1 MVLYMGWRVD
11 GRVDGRGVRVDGRGV
26 RVDGRG
32 AHVDG
37 RGAHV
42 DGRGVRVDER
52 VDGRGV
58 HGRVGGCG
66 VCVCVLTGIVW
77 IKYDEVFVW
86 KCLLRSWFSPTI
98 NKY

>member
-1 MVLYMGWRVD
+1 MDGRGVRVD
-11 GRVDGRGVRVDGRGV
+11 GRVDGRGVRVDGR
-26 RVDGRG
+26 
-32 AHVDG
+32 VDG

-58 HGRVGGCG
+58 HGRVDGCG

-77 IKYDEVFVW
+77 MKYDEVFV
-86 KCLLRSWFSPTI
+86 
-98 NKY
+98 